1 MRLKITLTPSQQQ
14 YLRTESYLHAWST
27 WLPTGY
33 NTLCER
39 IISTLTHLESLYI
52 HSYFSVIDCHSQV
65 LDFYSQ
71 VLDFHSQ
78 VLDFHSQV
86 LDCHSQM
93 LDCHSQNLDCHSQML
108 DCHSQVLDFHSRVVS
123 VEVVEVPHITVT
135 KKMQIIFKTNKIT
148 LHEGR
153 LLQRKKRQ
161 AE

>member
-1 MRLKITLTPSQQQ
+1 M
-14 YLRTESYLHAWST
+14 
-27 WLPTGY
+27 LPTGY

-39 IISTLTHLESLYI
+39 IISTFTH
-52 HSYFSVIDCHSQV
+52 FSMVDCHSQV

-78 VLDFHSQV
+78 VLDCHSQV

-93 LDCHSQNLDCHSQML
+93 LDCHSQ
-108 DCHSQVLDFHSRVVS
+108 VLDLYSRVVS
-123 VEVVEVPHITVT
+123 VAVVEIPHITVT

-153 LLQRKKRQ
+153 LL
-161 AE
+161 

>member
-1 MRLKITLTPSQQQ
+1 MIWSFQHIFSFMRLKITLRPSKQQ
-14 YLRTESYLHAWST
+14 YLGTESYLHAWSPR
-27 WLPTGY
+27 LPTGY
-33 NTLCER
+33 NALCER
-39 IISTLTHLESLYI
+39 IISTLTH
-52 HSYFSVIDCHSQV
+52 FSMVDCHSQV
-65 LDFYSQ
+65 LDFYSK
-71 VLDFHSQ
+71 

-86 LDCHSQM
+86 LDCHSQV
-93 LDCHSQNLDCHSQML
+93 LDCHSQMM

-123 VEVVEVPHITVT
+123 VAVVEVPHITVT